1 VARVPIVR
9 VGPVL
14 ISTLLSGLLDQEV
27 LQLQEELMDSIEQS
41 GARGVLL
48 DISTVETVDTFLGR
62 LLADIAA
69 GARLM
74 GAHTVVVGLQ
84 PAVAVTLVEM
94 GLEFKAVHVA
104 LNAEKG
110 WALLRRLLAP

>member
-1 VARVPIVR
+1 MARIPIVR

-14 ISTLLSGLLDQEV
+14 ISTVLDDLRDQDA
-27 LQLQEELMDSIEQS
+27 LQLQEELMESIEHS
-41 GARGVLL
+41 GASGVLL
-48 DISTVETVDTFLGR
+48 DVSTVETVDTFLGR

-74 GAHTVVVGLQ
+74 GAHTVVAGLK

-110 WALLRRLLAP
+110 WALLRRLMAS